1 MVLRWLN
8 AALADL
14 RAIKA
19 YIAEENPDAAQRVIA
34 SIRSE
39 TGILANQP
47 TIGRAGRI
55 ADTRELVISQYPY
68 IVAYREQSN
77 EVYILAVVHTS
88 RRWPEQ
94 LSKSKTAEVLG

>member
-1 MVLRWLN
+1 MILRWLD

-19 YIAEENPDAAQRVIA
+19 YIAEENPAAAQQVIA

-39 TGILANQP
+39 AGILINQP
-47 TIGRAGRI
+47 TIGRTGRI

-68 IVAYREQSN
+68 IVAYREHSG
-77 EVYILAVVHTS
+77 EIHVLAVVHTS

-94 LSKSKTAEVLG
+94 LSKDKR

>member
-1 MVLRWLN
+1 MALRWLG
-8 AALADL
+8 AALDDL

-19 YIAEENPDAAQRVIA
+19 YIAEENPDAARRVIA

-39 TGILANQP
+39 TGILISQP

-55 ADTRELVISQYPY
+55 SGTRELVMSQYPY
-68 IVAYREQSN
+68 IVAYREQGGD
-77 EVYILAVVHTS
+77 VHILAVVHTS

-94 LSKSKTAEVLG
+94 LLKSKK

>member
-1 MVLRWLN
+1 MILRWLD

-19 YIAEENPDAAQRVIA
+19 YIAEENPAAAERVIV

-39 TGILANQP
+39 IGVLINQP
-47 TIGRAGRI
+47 TIGRTGRI

-68 IVAYREQSN
+68 IVAYREQGG
-77 EVYILAVVHTS
+77 EVHILAVVHTS

-94 LSKSKTAEVLG
+94 LSRSKR

>member
-8 AALADL
+8 EALVDL

-19 YIAEENPDAAQRVIA
+19 YIAEENSDAARRVIV

-47 TIGRAGRI
+47 TIGRAG
-55 ADTRELVISQYPY
+55 
-68 IVAYREQSN
+68 
-77 EVYILAVVHTS
+77 
-88 RRWPEQ
+88 
-94 LSKSKTAEVLG
+94 